1 MKLLTELPLSGQR
14 LLIRQDLNVP
24 LSGGAITSDKRIR
37 ASIPTL
43 QYALAAGARVMV
55 MSHLGRP
62 VEGEPDEGSSLK
74 PVATRLA
81 ELLDQ
86 PVRLITNYLDEV
98 PDVAEGE
105 LVLLENV
112 RFNKGEKTDDAA
124 LSSRYAALCDIYAMD
139 AFGTAHRAQASTHGL
154 SLIHI

>member
-24 LSGGAITSDKRIR
+24 LSGGTITSDKRIR

-74 PVATRLA
+74 PVATRLS

-86 PVRLITNYLDEV
+86 PVRLITC
-98 PDVAEGE
+98 
-105 LVLLENV
+105 LLYTSPSP
-112 RFNKGEKTDDAA
+112 RD
-124 LSSRYAALCDIYAMD
+124 
-139 AFGTAHRAQASTHGL
+139 
-154 SLIHI
+154 